1 MKRTLGR
8 LLAIILVVTFLL
20 GPGLKQVQADAS
32 GATATAVASWTGIT
46 LAAATLA
53 YLAWLYRPANRPV
66 DWSVKGPGGYYLGL
80 YTGVSF
86 IPTMDW
92 HYKSPDFNFG
102 AQTPYPTTASNI
114 ALGTS
119 PVVGAKFG
127 YYFHKLPNI
136 GLEGD
141 FFYSKPSAK
150 SQKVRLS
157 PPFPPNNAI
166 PGSQALFP
174 GQDMNQWT
182 LAIHIMARLG
192 LIKDDEV
199 PFGRLQ
205 PYVGLGP
212 GFTVLYGQD
221 DSAKNFGIDGLVGV
235 RFMLRKNLS
244 IFSEFKFNHQ
254 FAVELEHQRL
264 KQLPPGFQTQRAM
277 ASFDLTMLTW
287 AVGMC
292 VHFW

>member
-1 MKRTLGR
+1 MRNTLSR
-8 LLAIILVVTFLL
+8 FLVIIIMVAVLL
-20 GPGLKQVQADAS
+20 GPGLNQAHANAS

-46 LAAATLA
+46 LAAATAA

-92 HYKSPDFNFG
+92 NYKTPDGSFN
-102 AQTPYPTTASNI
+102 AATPYPTTARNI
-114 ALGTS
+114 GLGSS
-119 PVVGAKFG
+119 PVIGAKLG
-127 YYFHKLPNI
+127 YYFHKLPYL

-150 SQKVRLS
+150 TQTVTIS
-157 PPFPPNNAI
+157 PAFPPNNRI
-166 PGSQALFP
+166 PGNKARFP
-174 GQDMNQWT
+174 GQDINQWT
-182 LAIHIMARLG
+182 LAIHIMARYG
-192 LIKDDEV
+192 FIKDDEV
-199 PFGRLQ
+199 PFGRIQ
-205 PYVGLGP
+205 PYVGIGP
-212 GFTVLYGQD
+212 GFTVIYAQD

-235 RFMLRKNLS
+235 RYMLRKNLS
-244 IFSEFKFNHQ
+244 VFTEFKINHQ
-254 FAVELEHQRL
+254 FAVELEHQNL
-264 KQLPPGFQTQRAM
+264 KTLDGVYKQQAL
-277 ASFDLTMLTW
+277 ASFDFTMLTW